1 MSQIDLTKT
10 SLGYGVG
17 LRACHF
23 TWLAQNI
30 LPEQTGVDWFEAI
43 TENILD
49 HQGYARRLLFRLR
62 EHYPIVLH
70 GVSMSIG
77 STDPINISYLTK
89 LKKLEQE
96 LAPALVSD
104 HLCWT
109 GLQSVNSHDLL
120 PMPLTNESL
129 VHVTARIHQVQEL
142 LQRPLVLENPSTYMS
157 FKQNEYQEWEFLSQ
171 LVASTGCQLLVDVN
185 NIYVSSIN
193 HGFDAF
199 EYLNGL
205 PLSAVVQCHLA
216 GATDMG
222 EYLIDTHDKPVH
234 SNVWQLYAALINACN
249 RPIST
254 LLEWDADIP
263 AFPEL
268 VAELNLAKQVLKGS
282 IPHRDPIVTATDAL
296 PISTPLAQQLTVT
309 VPELPV
315 EQ

>member
-1 MSQIDLTKT
+1 MSHIDLTKA

-23 TWLAQNI
+23 SWLAEHS

-49 HQGYARRLLFRLR
+49 HQGYARHLLFRLR

-77 STDPINISYLTK
+77 STDPLNISYLNK
-89 LKKLEQE
+89 LKQLEQE
-96 LAPALVSD
+96 FAPALVSD

-109 GLQSVNSHDLL
+109 GLQSINSHDLL
-120 PMPLTNESL
+120 PIPLTNESL
-129 VHVTARIHQVQEL
+129 KHVTLRIEQVQEI

-171 LVASTGCQLLVDVN
+171 LVATTGCQLLVDVN
-185 NIYVSSIN
+185 NIYVSSVN
-193 HGFDAF
+193 HGFDSF
-199 EYLNGL
+199 EYINGL
-205 PLSAVVQCHLA
+205 PLDAVVQCHLA

-222 EYLIDTHDKPVH
+222 TYLIDTHDKPVH
-234 SNVWQLYAALINACN
+234 TKVWELYAALIKACN
-249 RPIST
+249 RPVST

-263 AFPEL
+263 GFPAL
-268 VAELNLAKQVLKGS
+268 VAELNLAKQAIKGH
-282 IPHRDPIVTATDAL
+282 IPCSNPEAPVPVEV
-296 PISTPLAQQLTVT
+296 PISTPLAQQFNVA
-309 VPELPV
+309 VPEL
-315 EQ
+315 ESEK